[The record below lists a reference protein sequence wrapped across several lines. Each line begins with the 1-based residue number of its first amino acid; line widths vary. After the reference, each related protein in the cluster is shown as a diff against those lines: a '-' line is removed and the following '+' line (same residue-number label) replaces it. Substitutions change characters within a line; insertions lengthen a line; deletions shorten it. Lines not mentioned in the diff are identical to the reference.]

1 MSNITSC
8 DSGSFSTENTREDA
22 VVKQQPEI
30 LGQFHS
36 PHSHTSTTTTT
47 NNSNGSNTDSQSPA
61 PVKKKRNLPGN
72 PDPSAEVIALSPTTL
87 MATNRFIC
95 EICNKG
101 FQRDQNLQLHR
112 RGHNLPWKLKQRT
125 STEIRKR
132 VYVCPEPSCVH
143 HNPARALGD
152 LTGIKKHFCRKHGE
166 KKWKCDKCSKKYA
179 VQSDW
184 KAHSKICGTREYKCD
199 CGTIFSRR
207 DSFITHRAFCDA
219 LAEEN
224 NKANEGQLP
233 KIGPNLQ
240 CQQIPNLV
248 SSSLPINTNIVPNP
262 QMGGTS
268 EFNHADHKHPLSLPH
283 ELMPMPAQKSFNNM
297 AAGTTVFTRSLS
309 STSSPSLQLS
319 SNMFEENGL
328 HLAAGSP
335 HMSATAL
342 LQKAAQMG
350 ATVTEKTFVTNM
362 APPSFGVL
370 QQHHQQPNGQPFM
383 NQYMHSG
390 QQQQD
395 VNISAQYNSFG
406 ANGMGGGSVGMN
418 GVDMFN
424 AILDQSKALSK
435 IMEQNNRSSSGGP
448 TNGGSNSSAINV
460 AGSKGGS
467 GDVMTLDFL
476 GIGGGGGGG
485 GGDAH
490 GNFYGGA
497 QQGETGAPDVV
508 WRNWSSKNAGFESF
522 SATSSI

>member
-22 VVKQQPEI
+22 AAVKHQPEM
-30 LGQFHS
+30 LPQFHS
-36 PHSHTSTTTTT
+36 PHSLTSTTTTT
-47 NNSNGSNTDSQSPA
+47 NNTNASNTISQPPP
-61 PVKKKRNLPGN
+61 PVKKKRSLPGN
-72 PDPSAEVIALSPTTL
+72 PDPSAEVIALSPNTL

-125 STEIRKR
+125 STEVRKR

-224 NKANEGQLP
+224 NKANEGQIP
-233 KIGPNLQ
+233 KIGSNLQ

-248 SSSLPINTNIVPNP
+248 SSLPINTNVVPNP
-262 QMGGTS
+262 QQIGGTS
-268 EFNHADHKHPLSLPH
+268 EFNRGEQKHPLSLPH
-283 ELMPMPAQKSFNNM
+283 ELMPMPAPKPFNNNTAM
-297 AAGTTVFTRSLS
+297 AGTVFSRSLS

-319 SNMFEENGL
+319 SNIFEENGP

-350 ATVTEKTFVTNM
+350 ATVTEKSFSTNM

-370 QQHHQQPNGQPFM
+370 QQQQPNGQSFM

-390 QQQQD
+390 QHQQD
-395 VNISAQYNSFG
+395 PNVNISAQYNGFG
-406 ANGMGGGSVGMN
+406 GNGMSGGSVGMN

-435 IMEQNNRSSSGGP
+435 IIEQSNRSSSGGA
-448 TNGGSNSSAINV
+448 TNGGSSAAINV
-460 AGSKGGS
+460 AGSKGS
-467 GDVMTLDFL
+467 EDVMTLDFL

-485 GGDAH
+485 GAQ
-490 GNFYGGA
+490 GNFYGSA
-497 QQGETGAPDVV
+497 QQAENGAADEV